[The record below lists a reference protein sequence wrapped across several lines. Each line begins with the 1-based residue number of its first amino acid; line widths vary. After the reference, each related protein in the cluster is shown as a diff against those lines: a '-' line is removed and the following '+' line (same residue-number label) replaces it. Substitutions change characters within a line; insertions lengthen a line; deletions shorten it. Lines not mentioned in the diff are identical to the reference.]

1 MYYTMKEANMKKLLL
16 LFVVLAMC
24 VYPKGEEDAIKNYL
38 DKVKIGKAI
47 EYKNLRIFPIIAK
60 KILSTQ
66 GYVTLDQ
73 ASDKGWLKIKEV
85 GSGQVN
91 FVEIKNNGKKPVF
104 AMTGEMI
111 SGAKQDRMLNQDVL
125 LPANSGWIRVP
136 VYCVEHGRWTQ
147 VTPEFKSEKLLVPNA
162 VRKKAKITESQSEV
176 WDEIAAGQDRLGI
189 ASGTGTVIANYK
201 DKDVKEK
208 VDEYAKKFE
217 KVPSVSKSCI
227 GVVVTTGNRIICFDM
242 FANNGL
248 FNKLWKKLIKSYAMD
263 AISGEKGIIEKDDI
277 ENFIEALEQANY
289 VSTGTPGLGKLV
301 KIESD
306 FGKGS
311 ALIYKSAVV
320 HMDFFPQDGIID
332 DGGLRLDIRRNQRLE
347 D

>member
-1 MYYTMKEANMKKLLL
+1 MKKLLL
-16 LFVVLAMC
+16 LFFVLAMY
-24 VYPKGEEDAIKNYL
+24 VYPKGEEDAIENYL
-38 DKVKIGKAI
+38 DKVKVGKAI
-47 EYKNLRIFPIIAK
+47 EYKNLRIFPIIAM

-66 GYVTLDQ
+66 SYVTLDQ
-73 ASDKGWLKIKEV
+73 ASDKGWLKIKEI

-91 FVEIKNNGKKPVF
+91 SVEIKNNGKKPVF

-125 LPANSGWIRVP
+125 LPPNSGWIRVP

-162 VRKKAKITESQSEV
+162 VRKKAKISESQSEV
-176 WDEIAAGQDRLGI
+176 WDEIAAGQNRLGI
-189 ASGTGTVIANYK
+189 ASGTGTVIANYE

-208 VDEYAKKFE
+208 VNEYAKKFE
-217 KVPSVSKSCI
+217 KVPSVSKLCI

-311 ALIYKSAVV
+311 ALIYKSAIV

>member
-1 MYYTMKEANMKKLLL
+1 
-16 LFVVLAMC
+16 
-24 VYPKGEEDAIKNYL
+24 
-38 DKVKIGKAI
+38 
-47 EYKNLRIFPIIAK
+47 
-60 KILSTQ
+60 
-66 GYVTLDQ
+66 
-73 ASDKGWLKIKEV
+73 
-85 GSGQVN
+85 
-91 FVEIKNNGKKPVF
+91 
-104 AMTGEMI
+104 
-111 SGAKQDRMLNQDVL
+111 
-125 LPANSGWIRVP
+125 
-136 VYCVEHGRWTQ
+136 
-147 VTPEFKSEKLLVPNA
+147 
-162 VRKKAKITESQSEV
+162 
-176 WDEIAAGQDRLGI
+176 
-189 ASGTGTVIANYK
+189 
-201 DKDVKEK
+201 
-208 VDEYAKKFE
+208 
-217 KVPSVSKSCI
+217 
-227 GVVVTTGNRIICFDM
+227 M